1 MTPLKVFLAQLVFVM
16 LVNIQTINV
25 SHSQHLNASLTS
37 VLLGML
43 GFWLTAVIA
52 EVRTKGVFS
61 ATWWAF
67 IVAGAIAAP
76 LSIWIHKIVG

>member
-25 SHSQHLNASLTS
+25 SQSQHLNASLTS

-67 IVAGAIAAP
+67 IVSGAIAAP
-76 LSIWIHKIVG
+76 LSIWIHKIVA